1 MIKCAPR
8 DGIASAIPIQCQYSA
23 GQLFPLF
30 GGGTSKKL
38 QRRASLYRSL
48 ENFIVASF
56 WGTDICLIA
65 RISNLTGRDW
75 RAAHGPPRQLAHV
88 YRLEPWTTR
97 RVTGSQD
104 EFRRRSEPNDARSRP
119 VARRRA
125 AARVVTARTRDS

>member
-1 MIKCAPR
+1 FCCGTTTSFRNGTMIKCAPR

-30 GGGTSKKL
+30 GGGTSKKP

-48 ENFIVASF
+48 EEFIVAHSPERSECRQTHRPPLSF
-56 WGTDICLIA
+56 
-65 RISNLTGRDW
+65 S
-75 RAAHGPPRQLAHV
+75 
-88 YRLEPWTTR
+88 
-97 RVTGSQD
+97 
-104 EFRRRSEPNDARSRP
+104 RRSDPNDARSSP